1 MSKQKKLQ
9 QYIYKIDSNLLEKK
23 KWDLTLSVEDARKI
37 DGIIVALAD
46 SQVLSWIN
54 ELNGTQDYDEKAKII
69 KREIIIDNNILFREN
84 TAYEDIDFI
93 RNVMLCCNNIGAI
106 NSVLYNYRDTSTSI
120 SGCEDIEVQIY
131 EKISSIK
138 SLITM
143 LNKMNQYEIYMNEV
157 KYLAVKT
164 YNALNDYVSSMTEQ
178 PDNKILKVIDAFK
191 RNYCS

>member
-1 MSKQKKLQ
+1 MLHGGFIWS
-9 QYIYKIDSNLLEKK
+9 
-23 KWDLTLSVEDARKI
+23 
-37 DGIIVALAD
+37 
-46 SQVLSWIN
+46 
-54 ELNGTQDYDEKAKII
+54 KII

-164 YNALNDYVSSMTEQ
+164 YNALNDYVYSMTEQ